1 MTRFEL
7 FVFDA
12 CVFGVWALCL
22 LFVYLEV
29 TQ

>member
-12 CVFGVWALCL
+12 CVFGGWAMCL